1 MIGYVTIGT
10 NDLKRAAAFYDE
22 LLSVFG
28 AKRFMENERLVAWTA
43 GDDKP
48 GLGVCTPFD
57 GKPACVGNGMMVA
70 LPAADPEQ
78 VRALHAKALALGGS
92 DEGAPGLRFENFY
105 AAYFR
110 DPDGNKLAAFCLV
123 PEGASGH

>member
-70 LPAADPEQ
+70 LPAGSPDQ
-78 VRALHAKALALGGS
+78 VKALYDKALELGGS
-92 DEGAPGLRFENFY
+92 DEGGPGLRFGGFY

-110 DPDGNKLAAFCLV
+110 DPDGNKLNAFCIV
-123 PEGASGH
+123 PEGAAAD